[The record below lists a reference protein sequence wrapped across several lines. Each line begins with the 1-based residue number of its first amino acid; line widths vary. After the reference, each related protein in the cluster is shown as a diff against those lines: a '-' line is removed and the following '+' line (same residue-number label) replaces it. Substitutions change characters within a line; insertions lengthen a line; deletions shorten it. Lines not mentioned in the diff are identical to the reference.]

1 MACDEPY
8 QPAIID
14 PSDPAAKQILHP
26 DWQLVEQHLGVAIP
40 NDLKAFYTDSEK
52 VLQEEFEVPIRKSID
67 GSTRFKVHVQIFCP
81 IDKSSLDPLG
91 GPEGFLRF
99 ASDGA
104 GGYYQF
110 KPGSNPCEVYYFFIQ
125 DQAIFPTGLTL
136 QEFLLAPR
144 LEPSWGED

>member
-8 QPAIID
+8 RPSTVD
-14 PSDPAAKQILHP
+14 SSDPAAQHILQP
-26 DWQLVEQHLGVAIP
+26 DWPLVEQHLGVAIP
-40 NDLKAFYTDSEK
+40 NELKVFYADSEK
-52 VLQEEFEVPIRKSID
+52 VLQEEFEVQIRKPID
-67 GSTRFKVHVQIFCP
+67 TSTRLKVHVQIFCP
-81 IDKSSLDPLG
+81 IDQSSLDPLG
-91 GPEGFLRF
+91 GPKGFLRF

-110 KPGSNPCEVYYFFIQ
+110 NPSSVPCEVYYFFIQ

-144 LEPSWGED
+144 LQSTWGEE